1 MVYRKSAAKMVSV
14 FAMKVFGRVP
24 DESKPCAFTDIKK
37 EPEELQQYIQL
48 SCKLGIMG
56 LDYYGN
62 SEVVFNPN
70 YFVTRDQFVTMLSR
84 MIFGNEYNIKPG
96 ELSFSDR
103 VRNFFKHSLAN
114 ISKALGIDVTI
125 TTPLDWYTKHME
137 VIKKL

>member
-1 MVYRKSAAKMVSV
+1 MVSV

-24 DESKPCAFTDIKK
+24 DENKPCVFTDIKK

-62 SEVVFNPN
+62 SEVVFKPN

-84 MIFGNEYNIKPG
+84 IFFENKYNIKHG
-96 ELSFSDR
+96 ELRFSDR

>member
-1 MVYRKSAAKMVSV
+1 MVSV
-14 FAMKVFGRVP
+14 FAMKVLGRIP
-24 DESKPCAFTDIKK
+24 DENIPCEFTDITK
-37 EPEELQQYIQL
+37 EAKELQQYIQL

-62 SEVVFNPN
+62 PEVVFNPN

-84 MIFGNEYNIKPG
+84 MFFGNTYNIKPG

-103 VRNFFKHSLAN
+103 VRNFFIHSLTN
-114 ISKALGIDVTI
+114 INKALGVDVTI